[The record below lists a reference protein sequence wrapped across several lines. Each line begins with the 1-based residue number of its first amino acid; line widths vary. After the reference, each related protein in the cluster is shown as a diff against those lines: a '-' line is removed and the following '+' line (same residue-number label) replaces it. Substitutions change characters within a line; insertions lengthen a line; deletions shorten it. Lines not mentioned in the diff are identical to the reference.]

1 MYCKSCKT
9 LANRTSPRPSIISHR
24 NPASSRSHN
33 YLDYIMYS
41 VRYQPTSSTVMNH
54 HQTVILPQTNPAQSA
69 SQPPLPNFCQL
80 FRLETLTLSLQT
92 PHPPTSYPNPKP
104 ACQPDGPAVAFQAEP
119 PLVPNRLLQ
128 KPACSIRLFSARR
141 VTLNYFLQASHE
153 DATRCYRKAK
163 AGTKILRCFGER
175 DGASPLPASIACRP
189 SS

>member
-1 MYCKSCKT
+1 MYRKSTIFPCKT
-9 LANRTSPRPSIISHR
+9 LANRTSPRPSIINNQPQQSCKQQIAHL
-24 NPASSRSHN
+24 HN
-33 YLDYIMYS
+33 
-41 VRYQPTSSTVMNH
+41 RYQPTSSTVPNDSPSNRNPPPNH
-54 HQTVILPQTNPAQSA
+54 PSPA
-69 SQPPLPNFCQL
+69 QPPLPNFCRL
-80 FRLETLTLSLQT
+80 FRLETLTLYLQT

-119 PLVPNRLLQ
+119 PPVPNRLLQ